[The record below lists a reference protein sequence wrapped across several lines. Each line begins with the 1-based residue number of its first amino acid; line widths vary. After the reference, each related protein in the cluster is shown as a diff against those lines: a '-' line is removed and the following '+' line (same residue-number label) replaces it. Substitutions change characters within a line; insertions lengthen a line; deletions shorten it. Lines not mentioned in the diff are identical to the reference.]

1 MAHPSRRI
9 AYIYSSDY
17 ASIAS
22 RLPSNLERSNFQ
34 LFTVVYAP
42 QDFLKRVE
50 QEGLS
55 DGEDEEGDHQD
66 GGEHRNI
73 KEDRLEEYGLRY
85 DCPVFEGIADYAEL
99 VAGSSMEAATLLS
112 DDAFDMVVH
121 WDGGRHHAKKD
132 MAAGFCIVNDIVLG
146 IMELQRTYERVVYL
160 DLDVHHGDGVENA
173 FQFTDKVLTVS
184 VHHYAQGFYPG
195 TGSGNPTSSRT
206 KAAVNIPL
214 KGGLSD
220 TTLCKIFDDMIEPLF
235 KSFDPE
241 AIVLQCG
248 VDGMAGDPLGKW
260 NLSLQSYVDCL
271 KKVMAWKKPLMVLG
285 GGGYKNTSTA
295 RCYALLTSVAL
306 GREISEEIPEHEF
319 FEDYKPDF
327 MLQID
332 PGRQTDENT
341 DDYMEQVRELVEA
354 QTDFLESK

>member
-17 ASIAS
+17 ANIAS
-22 RLPSNLERSNFQ
+22 RLSSNLDRSTRVHA
-34 LFTVVYAP
+34 LIEAYGLLRLKDMTIVSPRKATTKELCRYHSRDYI
-42 QDFLKRVE
+42 DFLKRVE
-50 QEGLS
+50 QGGLF
-55 DGEDEEGDHQD
+55 DDEDEEGGDQN

-73 KEDRLEEYGLRY
+73 KEDKLEEYGLRY

-99 VAGSSMEAATLLS
+99 VAGSSIKAATLLS
-112 DDAFDMVVH
+112 DDAFDMVIH

-146 IMELQRTYERVVYL
+146 IMELRKTYDRVMYI

-173 FQFTDKVLTVS
+173 FQLTDKVLTVS
-184 VHHYAQGFYPG
+184 AHHYAQGFYPG
-195 TGSGNPTSSRT
+195 TGSGTATSSRT

-220 TTLCKIFDDMIEPLF
+220 MTLCKVFTGIIEPLF

-248 VDGMAGDPLGKW
+248 VDG
-260 NLSLQSYVDCL
+260 
-271 KKVMAWKKPLMVLG
+271 
-285 GGGYKNTSTA
+285 GYKNTSAA

-306 GREISEEIPEHEF
+306 GREVSEEIPEHEF

-341 DDYMEQVRELVEA
+341 DDYIEQVRELVEA
-354 QTDFLESK
+354 QTDLLESK